1 MQTLYVDKKGR
12 ASFIKPALTPI
23 VGPDAFSVG
32 DVTIKGVF
40 TLEVIKWSA
49 NILTM
54 HNRLPLM
61 IQG

>member
-32 DVTIKGVF
+32 NVTVRGVF

-49 NILTM
+49 DILTL
-54 HNRLPLM
+54 HDRLPIM
-61 IQG
+61 IRA